1 MPTTDGATPQIQAQ
15 HVSFAPNVFKSR
27 QFKRRDL
34 AQLPPNY
41 ILRDLSFAIAPGDRV
56 AIVGA
61 SGSGKTT
68 LLRLLNRLSEP
79 TDGHLEFHQ
88 KPYAHIRATE
98 LRQRI
103 VLVLQ
108 ETKLLGMTVQEAL
121 TYPLKLQSLPPQEI
135 QSRLQTHLEHLR
147 IPTEWLGRTELQ
159 LSVGQRQL
167 VAIARA
173 LMLRP
178 QVLLL
183 DEPTSALD
191 VGRTDLVL
199 NVLTELNQR
208 DHLTVLMVNHQ
219 LEQVQQF
226 ANRVLMLQQGSLCR
240 DQPTTAIPWPDVE
253 HQLKTDEAQ
262 LATEWDEA

>member
-1 MPTTDGATPQIQAQ
+1 MQMSDGAKPQIQAHQ
-15 HVSFAPNVFKSR
+15 LSFAPNVFKSR
-27 QFKRRDL
+27 QFKARDL

-41 ILRDLSFAIAPGDRV
+41 VLQNLSFSVFPGDRV

-79 TDGHLEFHQ
+79 TEGKLEFDQ
-88 KPYAHIRATE
+88 VPYSQIAPTQ
-98 LRQRI
+98 LRQYI
-103 VLVLQ
+103 GLVLQ
-108 ETKLLGMTVQEAL
+108 ETKLLGMTVEEAL
-121 TYPLKLQSLPPQEI
+121 LYPLKLQGVAPRQMQAQLQERVD
-135 QSRLQTHLEHLR
+135 QLR

-178 QVLLL
+178 RVLLL

-191 VGRTDLVL
+191 VGRTELVL
-199 NVLTELNQR
+199 NLLHELNQR
-208 DHLTVLMVNHQ
+208 DRLTVLMVNHQ
-219 LEQVQQF
+219 LEQAQRF
-226 ANRVLMLQQGSLCR
+226 AERVLVLQQGRLR
-240 DQPTTAIPWPDVE
+240 HDQSAATLPWLE
-253 HQLKTDEAQ
+253 LAHQLKTDEAQ
-262 LATEWDEA
+262 TATEWDAE